1 MAKGAKVL
9 VTGGAGYVG
18 SHVCKALSAANFVP
32 VTFDNLSTGHRWA
45 VKWGPLEIGDV
56 CDADLLEWVIRRHG
70 IVAILHF
77 AALSLVGQSSQQALK
92 YYDVN
97 VGGAM
102 TIARAMVKCH
112 LRRLVFS
119 STCAVY
125 GIPAE
130 LPILEQAPCAPL
142 NVYGRTKLAAEN
154 LFLDMA
160 RAEIIDVAALRYFN
174 AAGADPDGEIGESHA
189 PETHLI
195 PLAIAA
201 SHDRERK
208 LDLYG
213 TDYPTLDG
221 TCIRDYIHV
230 TDLASA
236 HLAAL
241 RFLDGHRGGYAFNL
255 GTGTGVSVREVIA
268 SVERVTGRTITVVEQ
283 PRRAGD
289 PECLYASPGRARQ
302 ELGWAP
308 AYADLDAIVAS
319 AVKWRQATQING
331 APQLSLRCRQSGR

>member
-1 MAKGAKVL
+1 MTKGARVL

-18 SHVCKALSAANFVP
+18 SHVCKFLSANGFVP

-56 CDADLLEWVIRRHG
+56 CDADLVEWVIRRHG
-70 IVAILHF
+70 IVAVLHF
-77 AALSLVGQSSQQALK
+77 AALSLVGASSKQALK

-97 VGGAM
+97 VGGA
-102 TIARAMVKCH
+102 TAIARAMVKCH
-112 LRRLVFS
+112 VRRLVFS

-125 GIPAE
+125 GIPPE

-160 RAEIIDVAALRYFN
+160 GADMIDVTALRYFN
-174 AAGADPDGEIGESHA
+174 AAGADPDGDIGESHT

-201 SHDRERK
+201 SYDRDRI
-208 LDLYG
+208 LNLFG
-213 TDYPTLDG
+213 TDYPTPDG

-230 TDLASA
+230 TDLAAA

-241 RFLDGHRGGYAFNL
+241 RFLEAHRGGHAFNV
-255 GTGTGVSVREVIA
+255 GTGTGVSVREIIA
-268 SVERVTGRTITVVEQ
+268 AVERVTGRSIAVVEQ
-283 PRRAGD
+283 PRRPGD
-289 PECLYASPGRARQ
+289 PECLYASPGKARK
-302 ELGWAP
+302 ELGWTP
-308 AYADLDAIVAS
+308 QYEDLDAIVSS
-319 AVKWRQATQING
+319 AVRWHRATQING
-331 APQLSLRCRQSGR
+331 ARHLSLRHRGA